1 MIIEILMNIEKGRE
15 MFVINKYS
23 SDFYK
28 DLGLF
33 ENNKDLSALHK
44 NLSGIR
50 NAESSGST
58 EHTHKL

>member
-1 MIIEILMNIEKGRE
+1 MNIEILNIEILMN
-15 MFVINKYS
+15 
-23 SDFYK
+23 YK